1 MARNLVIITS
11 FVLLAGVSGCD
22 NGGNP
27 VTICKNNPELCD
39 DLHKDSWC
47 RREKASLIIQR
58 YQVKTT
64 PEPSGE
70 QVYRLLVNLENYN
83 RCVGLAAGV
92 QHILNPE
99 RTNDRA
105 RAYGLSAQSLSELQ
119 ASTKGSNDIYIAF
132 YHWAH
137 LGDDAALKVLLE
149 AEKQQQIDSPEI
161 LAGLAGYYLKFDAI
175 KAKQLYLKVLAK
187 STKENFDPDWLLG
200 LASASRQLQDMEQA
214 YLLSRTNLLLTDNP
228 VDEVQLKAMIGNN
241 SQLSTHLDQQASSL
255 ADALKGGD
263 YLESDWPKRLQGNE
277 GKDDGK
283 QAETEPVTN
292 QAADSKSIDSD
303 SKLEKSTEGAKQN

>member
-1 MARNLVIITS
+1 MERILTRNLVIITS
-11 FVLLAGVSGCD
+11 FILIAWVSGCD
-22 NGGNP
+22 NSGNP
-27 VTICKNNPELCD
+27 ATICKNNPELCD

-47 RREKASLIIQR
+47 RREKNSLIIQR

-64 PEPSGE
+64 SEPSGK
-70 QVYRLLVNLENYN
+70 QIYHLLVNLENYN
-83 RCVGLAAGV
+83 RCVGLASGV

-137 LGDDAALKVLLE
+137 LGDDAALKILLE
-149 AEKQQQIDSPEI
+149 AEQQQQIDSPEI

-175 KAKQLYLKVLAK
+175 KAKQLYLKVFSK
-187 STKENFDPDWLLG
+187 STDKNFDSDWLLG

-214 YLLSRTNLLLTDNP
+214 YLLSRANLLLTDNP
-228 VDEVQLKAMIGNN
+228 VDEAQLKAMIGNN
-241 SQLSTHLDQQASSL
+241 SQLSTHLDEQASNL
-255 ADALKGGD
+255 AEALKTGN
-263 YLESDWPKRLQGNE
+263 YLESDWPKRLQGNA
-277 GKDDGK
+277 GK
-283 QAETEPVTN
+283 QVDTEAGAA
-292 QAADSKSIDSD
+292 QAANSKTTDS
-303 SKLEKSTEGAKQN
+303 SKLEKSAEAAKQN